1 MCIPCGYAFSLVPKS
16 SAKVNVK
23 YQYHIFQNM
32 VIAGALV
39 FHKHILF
46 LMENCLITFL
56 CYQNKT
62 FPNIRK
68 M

>member
-46 LMENCLITFL
+46 LMENC
-56 CYQNKT
+56 
-62 FPNIRK
+62 
-68 M
+68 